1 MTASSPSSS
10 EDDDVATKPPSKYLS
25 FSAIV
30 ILASNTMNGPG
41 LTTLPQV
48 ATLAG
53 MVLFVVLIG
62 LSVAMASFVCRR
74 MVFAMWS
81 SLTEATTGE
90 EEGLLDGATGGGGGG
105 VVGGGTSYGGMVSLR
120 ISGEGGS
127 SVAEEDG
134 VGDCDGDGVGDGVAG
149 SGSGVSIGGEISTG
163 VVDELIPKASNAADQ
178 LIHHIS
184 SSGNNNINNNS
195 DNNNNS
201 GNDSVIHDLEQSKSK
216 SKHETTP
223 PSSPTSLLGLKRPLL
238 ERTSIVGQ
246 AKEAYGRTTG
256 TSVAFAMVASALCLG
271 LAQMMLCAAIMD
283 GMFVALAGKSCA
295 LGLPSAGADPSS
307 SPSSSSL
314 SFLHCTEH
322 LSMKPF
328 VHSDAPVSILS
339 VGWFVAAGITVAL
352 GTVDLDEMMGAQY
365 ALFACLLLSC
375 ARFAHVLRRMGQAPP
390 PEGANADVV
399 AGESLSWFVGPGAFH
414 AVGPI
419 MFNFAFVVTAPPLS
433 AMAKKETIA
442 RNALAAACLVMGVL
456 YACVG
461 LVGAPAANAVG
472 NGWIPGGDDANLL
485 SLILLGSGS
494 DGEGAEF
501 VDLLCIASFGLSQ
514 LAAVPVYCLLAQET
528 LVNDAGIPKS
538 VAFWLSN
545 VLPWILVALT
555 YNAAFFEAFV
565 NWSGLLI
572 LGYANFSLPLLLDMR
587 LKVVREFRG
596 LSLKKSHGGGTSIT
610 DDGTMKFTGLIF
622 SIVTASIS
630 AVIAMSISGSLVLSG
645 MFFVLM
651 FAVTQFWPSAS
662 LM

>member
-1 MTASSPSSS
+1 MSSSS
-10 EDDDVATKPPSKYLS
+10 EANKPPKYLS

-30 ILASNTMNGPG
+30 ILACNTMNGPG

-53 MVLFVVLIG
+53 MALFVVLIG

-81 SLTEATTGE
+81 SLREATKE
-90 EEGLLDGATGGGGGG
+90 QEEGLLEGTTDGAGD
-105 VVGGGTSYGGMVSLR
+105 L
-120 ISGEGGS
+120 SGEGGS
-127 SVAEEDG
+127 SVVEEDC
-134 VGDCDGDGVGDGVAG
+134 VGNDEDGFGAGFGAG
-149 SGSGVSIGGEISTG
+149 SE
-163 VVDELIPKASNAADQ
+163 ELIPKAPSAADQ
-178 LIHHIS
+178 LIHH
-184 SSGNNNINNNS
+184 
-195 DNNNNS
+195 NNNNNNNE
-201 GNDSVIHDLEQSKSK
+201 GHHLERPPP
-216 SKHETTP
+216 KHQTTP
-223 PSSPTSLLGLKRPLL
+223 PSSPTSLLALKQPLL

-246 AKEAYGRTTG
+246 SKEAYGETTG
-256 TSVAFAMVASALCLG
+256 TSVAFVMVASALCLG

-295 LGLPSAGADPSS
+295 LGLPSAGDGQD
-307 SPSSSSL
+307 

-328 VHSDAPVSILS
+328 VHSGAPVSILS

-365 ALFACLLLSC
+365 ALFACLLVSC
-375 ARFAHVLRRMGQAPP
+375 ARFAHVLRRMGREAPDTSP
-390 PEGANADVV
+390 NADVA
-399 AGESLSWFVGPGAFH
+399 AGAPLSRFVGPGAFQ

-419 MFNFAFVVTAPPLS
+419 MFIFAFVVTAPPLS
-433 AMAKKETIA
+433 AMAKKESIA
-442 RNALAAACLVMGVL
+442 HRAMATACLVMGVL

-461 LVGAPAANAVG
+461 LVGAPAANAVD
-472 NGWIPGGDDANLL
+472 NGWIPGGDDTNLL

-494 DGEGAEF
+494 DEESAEF

-528 LVNDAGIPKS
+528 LVNDAGIPKFM
-538 VAFWLSN
+538 AFLLSN

-555 YNAAFFEAFV
+555 YNAAFFESFV

-587 LKVVREFRG
+587 LKVVREFRE
-596 LSLKKSHGGGTSIT
+596 LSQKKSHGGGSFIA
-610 DDGTMKFTGLIF
+610 DDKTTKFTSVIF
-622 SIVTASIS
+622 SILTASIS
-630 AVIAMSISGSLVLSG
+630 AVIAMSISGNLVLSG
-645 MFFVLM
+645 IFFALM
-651 FAVTQFWPSAS
+651 FTVTQVWPSAS